1 MKVEIEGGKY
11 TYVFEPGGGSQVLR
25 YGQPWRDVTGDKFIY
40 CMAAEIEELR
50 GKLKSAEF
58 WSGVY
63 PDGWTAERV
72 ANEMHDYNMLL
83 DGMDML
89 YEHVTGGKATKPN
102 TSKSVIMSLH
112 DDHIN
117 EIVEDAVNDATIEL
131 KEQLAAAQA
140 TTSSCGRLLEHITIE
155 ELRGKLE
162 KVKLE
167 CMGMRQGLIN
177 WRSKAWSGSDQQAVV
192 DRDFPSIA
200 DLVKGS

>member
-25 YGQPWRDVTGDKFIY
+25 HGQPWRDVTGDKLIY
-40 CMAAEIEELR
+40 CMAAE
-50 GKLKSAEF
+50 
-58 WSGVY
+58 
-63 PDGWTAERV
+63 
-72 ANEMHDYNMLL
+72 
-83 DGMDML
+83 
-89 YEHVTGGKATKPN
+89 
-102 TSKSVIMSLH
+102 
-112 DDHIN
+112 
-117 EIVEDAVNDATIEL
+117 
-131 KEQLAAAQA
+131 
-140 TTSSCGRLLEHITIE
+140 IE

-177 WRSKAWSGSDQQAVV
+177 WRSKTWPGSDQQTVV